1 MTTTTQSAALGQATS
16 APGCPGLIACTT
28 HRAMRGT
35 VMLSYVLPEQP
46 GRQLGRLI
54 EVLRMAIDDLGV
66 DSRHDVL
73 TPRSGAMLLT
83 RGMDLAVLLSA
94 RLARACLLSGWP
106 ARRLR

>member
-1 MTTTTQSAALGQATS
+1 
-16 APGCPGLIACTT
+16 
-28 HRAMRGT
+28 
-35 VMLSYVLPEQP
+35 
-46 GRQLGRLI
+46 
-54 EVLRMAIDDLGV
+54 MAIDDLGV

>member
-1 MTTTTQSAALGQATS
+1 
-16 APGCPGLIACTT
+16 
-28 HRAMRGT
+28 MRGT

-46 GRQLGRLI
+46 GRRLI
-54 EVLRMAIDDLGV
+54 EVLRIAIDDLGV

-73 TPRSGAMLLT
+73 TPRSGAMLLR

>member
-1 MTTTTQSAALGQATS
+1 MTTTTQSAALGPAAP

-46 GRQLGRLI
+46 GRRLM
-54 EVLRMAIDDLGV
+54 EVLRIAIDDLGV
-66 DSRHDVL
+66 DSRHDVV

>member
-1 MTTTTQSAALGQATS
+1 MTTTTQSAARGPATP
-16 APGCPGLIACTT
+16 APGRPGLIACTT

-54 EVLRMAIDDLGV
+54 EVLRRAIDDLGV

-73 TPRSGAMLLT
+73 TPGSGA
-83 RGMDLAVLLSA
+83 A
-94 RLARACLLSGWP
+94 
-106 ARRLR
+106 

>member
-1 MTTTTQSAALGQATS
+1 MTTTTQSAALGP

-46 GRQLGRLI
+46 GRQLGWLI
-54 EVLRMAIDDLGV
+54 EVLRIAIDDLGV
-66 DSRHDVL
+66 GSP
-73 TPRSGAMLLT
+73 PRRRDAQVRCAMLLA

-106 ARRLR
+106 ARRPR

>member
-1 MTTTTQSAALGQATS
+1 MAQRNSA
-16 APGCPGLIACTT
+16 
-28 HRAMRGT
+28 RGT

-46 GRQLGRLI
+46 GRRLI
-54 EVLRMAIDDLGV
+54 EVLRIAIDDLGV